1 MPYWE
6 RRIYC
11 GPMLEVKRYC
21 GTRGGRP
28 LGAKKTDAESK
39 SREDLNDVQSWRKL
53 WRMLACNFSKGN
65 GDLCLTLKFARW
77 VSREEAHKEYE
88 RFLKQLRYQ
97 RKKRKLEELKYIIV
111 KEVQSGRQHAH
122 IVLNGGISL
131 EELTE
136 MWGMGNVWASVL
148 EDTSSYKELAS
159 YLTRQHKSRRGSESG
174 ENVKDPRA
182 KGQRRWTCSRN
193 LKKPETKKRLCRPVT
208 MNTMPRAP
216 KGYRLLPDFRRDV
229 DVFGNLWIEWM
240 CVREEE
246 TTQKKQGKKGKER
259 CA

>member
-6 RRIYC
+6 RKIYC

-21 GTRGGRP
+21 GTNGGRP
-28 LGAKKTDAESK
+28 LGSRKTEGNKTRDE
-39 SREDLNDVQSWRKL
+39 LNDAQSWRKL
-53 WRMLACNFSKGN
+53 WRILACNFSRAN
-65 GDLCLTLKFARW
+65 GDLCVTLKFARW
-77 VSREEAHKEYE
+77 VTREEAHKQYE

-97 RKKRKLEELKYIIV
+97 RKKRDLEELKYVII

-122 IVLNGGISL
+122 VVLNSGISL

-136 MWGMGNVWASVL
+136 LWGLGNVWASVL
-148 EDTSSYKELAS
+148 EDTCSYKELAR
-159 YLTRQHKSRRGSESG
+159 YLLKQHKPRRGSDQED
-174 ENVKDPRA
+174 NVKEPRQ

-193 LKKPETKKRLCRPVT
+193 LKKPEVKKRLCRPVT

-216 KGYRLLPDFRRDV
+216 KGYRLLPDFHRDV

-240 CVREEE
+240 CVREED
-246 TTQKKQGKKGKER
+246 TPPKPKRAKAR
-259 CA
+259 AA